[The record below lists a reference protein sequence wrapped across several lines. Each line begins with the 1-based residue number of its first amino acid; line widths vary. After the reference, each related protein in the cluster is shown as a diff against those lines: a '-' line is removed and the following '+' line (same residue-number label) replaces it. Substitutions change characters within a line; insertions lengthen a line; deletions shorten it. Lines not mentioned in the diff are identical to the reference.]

1 VACPPV
7 TRNLLLSAEIDL
19 SRTRQLQL
27 VAAVQICRAL
37 GGGCSDAEL
46 KKLIEKPA
54 AAME

>member
-1 VACPPV
+1 
-7 TRNLLLSAEIDL
+7 
-19 SRTRQLQL
+19 